1 MLTRTFVHVPSIG
14 YVVERRLWEAGIG
27 SWEDAVA
34 CEGCPKGF
42 SASRWELVR
51 DTSVS
56 SLASLEARDHQYF
69 ASLLRSRDQWRA
81 FPEFRHRVA
90 YLDIETDGMSAWSKV
105 TVIGVY
111 DGRSTHT
118 YIAGDNMDAFA
129 EDIQQYGL
137 LVTFNGGSFDL
148 PFLRRRF
155 GSIFDQLHVDLRF
168 ALGRLG
174 HQGGL
179 KSIERSLG
187 IGRDDEIAD
196 ISGDDAVRLWHEYK
210 RGSQEALDLLV
221 AYNRADVENLERLM
235 DLAYRDLWDRLVKT
249 GGSE

>member
-1 MLTRTFVHVPSIG
+1 
-14 YVVERRLWEAGIG
+14 
-27 SWEDAVA
+27 
-34 CEGCPKGF
+34 
-42 SASRWELVR
+42 
-51 DTSVS
+51 
-56 SLASLEARDHQYF
+56 
-69 ASLLRSRDQWRA
+69 
-81 FPEFRHRVA
+81 VA

-155 GSIFDQLHVDLRF
+155 GPIFDQLHVDLRF

-174 HQGGL
+174 HHGGL

-196 ISGDDAVRLWHEYK
+196 MHEYK